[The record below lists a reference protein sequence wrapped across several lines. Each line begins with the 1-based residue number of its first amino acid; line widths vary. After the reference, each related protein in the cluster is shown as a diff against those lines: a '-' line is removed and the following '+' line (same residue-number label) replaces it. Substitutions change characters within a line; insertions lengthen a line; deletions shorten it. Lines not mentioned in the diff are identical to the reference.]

1 MRNAI
6 EGKAMSSK
14 KTQKT
19 EELFI
24 YILFSSTPSRF
35 GRMIRYASGTR
46 FNHVS
51 VAFDEDLRKLYSFG
65 RRRNSIPINA
75 GLVQEYPE
83 RFSLKK
89 VDYVGIK
96 IYRIP
101 ISKQQMRLGKKRI
114 RQIMNDDCY
123 LYNLYSVLFYPIFKG
138 FYTYK
143 AYTCVEFVIHL
154 LRVLQIDVP
163 TDKPGYKYL
172 PDELEHIL
180 KAECLYEGNLLEYTC
195 GCRAMNNDF
204 FDPIISYREQFYA
217 TGISVIILTKLAYR
231 KVRHSHR
238 LAKITSLIMS
248 P

>member
-1 MRNAI
+1 MQHRKI
-6 EGKAMSSK
+6 RKSE
-14 KTQKT
+14 QRF
-19 EELFI
+19 L
-24 YILFSSTPSRF
+24 YIVFSSTPSRF
-35 GRMIRYASGTR
+35 GRMIRYASGAR

-51 VAFDEDLRKLYSFG
+51 ISFDAKLRKLYSFG

-75 GLVQEYPE
+75 GLVHEHPE

-89 VDYVGIK
+89 VNYVSVR

-101 ISKQQMRLGKKRI
+101 ITKQQVRIGKKRI
-114 RQIMNDDCY
+114 RQILQDENY

-143 AYTCVEFVIHL
+143 AYTCVEFVMHMLYTMGIP
-154 LRVLQIDVP
+154 VE

-172 PDELEHIL
+172 PDELESLLDSEAHF
-180 KAECLYEGNLLEYTC
+180 EGNLLDYAIA
-195 GCRAMNNDF
+195 GKALNKDF
-204 FDPIISYREQFYA
+204 FEPILTYREQMYA
-217 TGISVIILTKLAYR
+217 TGISVIILTKLVYR

-238 LAKITSLIMS
+238 LSKIYALIMS